1 VKDALAT
8 HRRLVAAGLSSDQAR
23 SSFVRL
29 VTEAEAGRF
38 DRVEVHKLIGGAGYS
53 TAHVAF
59 LIEELLERLAR
70 HAGGTSP

>member
-8 HRRLVAAGLSSDQAR
+8 HRRLVAAGLSADQAR
-23 SSFVRL
+23 AFVRL

-38 DRVEVHKLIGGAGYS
+38 DRREVQEVLGAAAYGQ
-53 TAHVAF
+53 AQAAI

-70 HAGGTSP
+70 HAGGAP